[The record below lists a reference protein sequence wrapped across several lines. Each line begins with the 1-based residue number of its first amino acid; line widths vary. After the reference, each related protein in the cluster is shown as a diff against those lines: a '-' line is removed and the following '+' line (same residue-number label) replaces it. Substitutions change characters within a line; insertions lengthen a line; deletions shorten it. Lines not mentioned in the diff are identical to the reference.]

1 MATYSLNQD
10 NLSDR
15 LFVLLSRWSL
25 VAALSVPAYFALYAV
40 VGAAASNNTLG
51 QQYGGLVQAIRS
63 PILYRLAWLSES
75 LSWLLVGGTLIIFA
89 LIFARRAVV
98 RAAFI
103 AACGVG
109 QLTGS
114 FGVFLLSGFSNLAA
128 RYTTAPTEQQAFLL
142 QAFLDLRPIIGS
154 PVAIG
159 CLLQGAG
166 FLLVAWVA
174 WEWMGFPRLLA
185 VWLAIPGVLGL
196 ALFILI
202 AAEAPAT
209 LMVPILLLHDIAL
222 IIACVAVA
230 VTFWRRSAKL
240 VADVPNA
247 SAVM

>member
-1 MATYSLNQD
+1 MKTSLNRD
-10 NLSDR
+10 DLHAR
-15 LFVLLSRWSL
+15 LFVLISRWSL
-25 VAALSVPAYFALYAV
+25 VAALSILAYFALYAV
-40 VGAAASNNTLG
+40 VGSAASNNTLG

-75 LSWLLVGGTLIIFA
+75 LSWLLVGGSLIIFA
-89 LIFARRAVV
+89 LIFARRALV

-103 AACGVG
+103 AGCGVG

-142 QAFLDLRPIIGS
+142 QSFLALRAVINSPAALGS
-154 PVAIG
+154 I
-159 CLLQGAG
+159 LQGAG

-196 ALFILI
+196 ALFILL
-202 AAEAPAT
+202 AADPPSS
-209 LMVPILLLHDIAL
+209 LMVAILLLHDIAL

-230 VTFWRRSAKL
+230 VTFWRPSATL
-240 VADVPNA
+240 VASAPSA
-247 SAVM
+247 SAAA